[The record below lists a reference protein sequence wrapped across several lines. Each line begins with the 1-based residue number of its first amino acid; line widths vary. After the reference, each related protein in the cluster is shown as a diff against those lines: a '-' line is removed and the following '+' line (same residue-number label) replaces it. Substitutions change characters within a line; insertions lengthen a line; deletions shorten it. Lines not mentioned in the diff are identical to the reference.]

1 MQLIKSVQDD
11 RRGNWKYEAK
21 MELCFLPLF
30 VWLSNH
36 TKSRWLEMC
45 IHLLHFF
52 LTIFRFHLERKGQE
66 FSPLSEL
73 RFNSIRLLLACN
85 SRAMIAS
92 NNNEQNSAQVVL
104 SRIFTIALVLG
115 VPTFQYIWLDWTV
128 RYNFAS
134 GFQKC

>member
-1 MQLIKSVQDD
+1 MIEEGTENMKQRWS
-11 RRGNWKYEAK
+11 
-21 MELCFLPLF
+21 LCFLPLF

-92 NNNEQNSAQVVL
+92 NNNEQTSSQVVL

-115 VPTFQYIWLDWTV
+115 VSTF
-128 RYNFAS
+128 
-134 GFQKC
+134 